1 MTLAVSS
8 LDDKYTR
15 DSGRAYMSGFQALVR
30 LPIIQRQRDEAAGL
44 NTAGYVSG
52 YQGSPISGLDFA
64 LARAEP
70 FLTKHHIVFRPGLN
84 EDLAAAAIWGA
95 QQLELYPG
103 AKYDGVFGVWY
114 GKGPGVDRTGD
125 AFVHANA
132 AGSGR
137 HGGVLVI
144 AGDDHAARTTTTP
157 HQSEIF
163 FSAAGIPSLN
173 PASVQ
178 DYLDLGVH
186 GFAMSR
192 YSGLWIGFTSVCDN
206 IESSASVYV
215 DPHRVQ
221 VRLPD
226 DFAMPDGGLNIRW
239 PDAGPEQERR
249 SKEER
254 LAAVLAYVRANGLD
268 QTIIESP
275 RPRFGIVT
283 SGKAYGDVMEALE
296 ILGIDDAE
304 SEAIGLKLYRVAMT
318 WPLEPSGIAAFA
330 DGLEEILVVE
340 EKRPVIEEQ
349 IKEQLYN
356 WPESRRPQV
365 VGKYAGKGNWEGRLD
380 DWLLPSVSE
389 LSPAK
394 IARVIAARLARFHES
409 EAIKRGLAHLDARE
423 ATQKRLRE
431 TPIEIGSDA
440 LFTKGRLPY
449 FCSGCP
455 HNTSTRLPEGSW
467 SQGGV
472 GCHFMVMWM
481 DRSTMTYCH
490 MGAEGAAWIGQSPFS
505 QNEHVFANLGD
516 GTYLH
521 SGILA
526 IRAAVAAGVNITYK
540 LLFNGTVG
548 MTGGQPLVGSPTVPQ
563 ISRQLAAEGVS
574 RMVIVTEDPDRHA
587 VGAGLAHGVTIRH
600 RDELDLVQREMRQIE
615 GVSVLIYDQACAT
628 ERRRQRKRGTAPQPE
643 SRLFI
648 HPEVCEGC
656 GDCSAISNCLSVMPL
671 ETSNGRKRH
680 IDQSSCNTDYSCAK
694 GFCPSFV
701 SLEGGVP
708 RRPEASGDEPF
719 AVPEPNLPSVEKP
732 YGIIV
737 AGIGGSGIM
746 TLGAIIA
753 MAAHLDGRGATVL
766 DMTGLAQ
773 RWGAATSYVRIAE
786 TPEWI
791 FATRIPLSADAIVG
805 CDISVVCEDEATD
818 RLERGVSRAVVNTA
832 RAAAGEFTNN
842 PDLGFPLE
850 QMKKK
855 VELAVGEADYVD
867 AGALIGGLMG
877 EGILS
882 TVFMLGFAYQK
893 GLIPVSAEALSR
905 AIDLNGVMIAEN
917 RQAFLWG
924 RSAAHDQAAVE
935 ALVGLAE
942 EVELTLEGLIEERA
956 GMLTEYQ
963 DRAYAARYR
972 ALVERVGE
980 TETRLL
986 NRPGELTAAVAR
998 SYAKLL
1004 AYKDE
1009 YEVARLYSGA
1019 NLRNRLEAAFEDGF
1033 KARVYLA
1040 PPLLSRPDP
1049 VSGLPKKR
1057 LYGPWVFPAMGLLA
1071 KFKGLRGTPLDLF
1084 GLGRDRQLERQL
1096 IARYEAL
1103 VDEVLAQV
1111 GRENYDLARGLLSLP
1126 EQIRGFGHVKEAAAS
1141 AAQTREEELR
1151 RALAQRPGSAA
1162 AE

>member
-1 MTLAVSS
+1 MTLDGSS
-8 LDDKYTR
+8 LDDTYTR

-64 LARAEP
+64 LSRAEP
-70 FLTKHHIVFRPGLN
+70 HLTKHHIVFRPGLN

-95 QQLELYPG
+95 QQLELYPN
-103 AKYDGVFGVWY
+103 AKYDGVFGMWY

-132 AGSGR
+132 AGTGR

-221 VRLPD
+221 VRLPE
-226 DFAMPDGGLNIRW
+226 DFDMPEGGLNIRW

-268 QTIIESP
+268 KTLIDHP
-275 RPRFGIVT
+275 KRRFGIVT

-296 ILGIDDAE
+296 ILGIDQAQAAD
-304 SEAIGLKLYRVAMT
+304 IGLSLYCVAMT
-318 WPLEPSGIAAFA
+318 WPLEPAGLARFA
-330 DGLEEILVVE
+330 EGLEEILVVE

-349 IKEQLYN
+349 IKEQLFN
-356 WPESRRPQV
+356 WPHERRPQV

-394 IARVIAARLARFHES
+394 IARVIAGRIGRFHQS
-409 EAIKRGLAHLDARE
+409 EAIKRGLAHLEARE
-423 ATQKRLRE
+423 ETQKRLRE

-440 LFTKGRLPY
+440 LFSKGRLPY

-505 QNEHVFANLGD
+505 GNDHVFANLGD

-548 MTGGQPLVGSPTVPQ
+548 MTGGQPLVGSPTMPQ

-574 RMVIVTEDPDRHA
+574 QIVVVTEDTSRHA
-587 VGAGLAHGVTIRH
+587 VGAGLAPGVTIHH
-600 RDELDLVQREMRQIE
+600 RDDLDQVQRDLRQTA
-615 GVSVLIYDQACAT
+615 GVTVLIYDQACAT
-628 ERRRQRKRGTAPQPE
+628 ERRRQRKRGQAPQPE
-643 SRLFI
+643 SRLYI

-671 ETSNGRKRH
+671 ETKGGRKRR

-708 RRPEASGDEPF
+708 RQPEASGETPF
-719 AVPEPNLPSVEKP
+719 AVPEPDLPVVDKP

-737 AGIGGSGIM
+737 AGIGGAGIM
-746 TLGAIIA
+746 TLGAIVG

-773 RWGAATSYVRIAE
+773 RWGAATSYVRIAPQ
-786 TPEWI
+786 PEDI
-791 FATRIPLSADAIVG
+791 HATRIPLSADAVIG
-805 CDISVVCEDEATD
+805 CDISVVCEAEATD

-832 RAAAGEFTNN
+832 RGSSR
-842 PDLGFPLE
+842 
-850 QMKKK
+850 
-855 VELAVGEADYVD
+855 
-867 AGALIGGLMG
+867 I
-877 EGILS
+877 
-882 TVFMLGFAYQK
+882 
-893 GLIPVSAEALSR
+893 IPISASR
-905 AIDLNGVMIAEN
+905 
-917 RQAFLWG
+917 
-924 RSAAHDQAAVE
+924 S
-935 ALVGLAE
+935 
-942 EVELTLEGLIEERA
+942 
-956 GMLTEYQ
+956 
-963 DRAYAARYR
+963 
-972 ALVERVGE
+972 
-980 TETRLL
+980 
-986 NRPGELTAAVAR
+986 
-998 SYAKLL
+998 
-1004 AYKDE
+1004 
-1009 YEVARLYSGA
+1009 
-1019 NLRNRLEAAFEDGF
+1019 
-1033 KARVYLA
+1033 
-1040 PPLLSRPDP
+1040 SR
-1049 VSGLPKKR
+1049 
-1057 LYGPWVFPAMGLLA
+1057 
-1071 KFKGLRGTPLDLF
+1071 
-1084 GLGRDRQLERQL
+1084 
-1096 IARYEAL
+1096 
-1103 VDEVLAQV
+1103 
-1111 GRENYDLARGLLSLP
+1111 
-1126 EQIRGFGHVKEAAAS
+1126 
-1141 AAQTREEELR
+1141 
-1151 RALAQRPGSAA
+1151 
-1162 AE
+1162 

>member
-1 MTLAVSS
+1 MTLDGSS

-64 LARAEP
+64 LTRAEP

-84 EDLAAAAIWGA
+84 EDLAAAAIWGT
-95 QQLELYPG
+95 QQLELYPDS
-103 AKYDGVFGVWY
+103 KYDGVFGMWY

-132 AGSGR
+132 AGTGR

-157 HQSEIF
+157 HQSEIY

-173 PASVQ
+173 PTSVQ

-221 VRLPD
+221 VRLPE
-226 DFAMPDGGLNIRW
+226 DFDMPEGGLNIRW

-254 LAAVLAYVRANGLD
+254 MAAVLAYVRANKLD
-268 QTIIESP
+268 QVLIDSP

-283 SGKAYGDVMEALE
+283 TGKAYGDVMEALA
-296 ILGIDDAE
+296 ILGID
-304 SEAIGLKLYRVAMT
+304 EAQAADIGLRLYRVAMT
-318 WPLEPSGIAAFA
+318 WPLEPVGLARFA
-330 DGLEEILVVE
+330 EGLEEILVVE

-356 WPESRRPQV
+356 WPHDRRPQV
-365 VGKYAGKGNWEGRLD
+365 VGKYGGKGNWEGRLD

-389 LSPAK
+389 LNPAQ
-394 IARVIAARLARFHES
+394 IARVIAARLDRFHQS
-409 EAIKRGLAHLDARE
+409 ETINQGLAHLDARQ
-423 ATQKRLRE
+423 ATQQRLRA

-440 LFTKGRLPY
+440 LFSKGRLPY

-455 HNTSTRLPEGSW
+455 HSTSTRLPEGSR

-490 MGAEGAAWIGQSPFS
+490 MGAEGAAWVGQSPFS
-505 QNEHVFANLGD
+505 DNEHVFANLGD

-563 ISRQLAAEGVS
+563 ISRQLAAEGVT
-574 RMVIVTEDPDRHA
+574 RMVIVTEDTQRHA
-587 VGAGLAHGVTIRH
+587 VAAGMASGVTIRH
-600 RDELDLVQREMRQIE
+600 RDELDQVQRELRQIK

-628 ERRRQRKRGTAPQPE
+628 ERRRQRKRGLAPQPE
-643 SRLFI
+643 RRVFI

-656 GDCSAISNCLSVMPL
+656 GDCSAVSNCLSVMPL
-671 ETSNGRKRH
+671 ETAHGRKRR
-680 IDQSSCNTDYSCAK
+680 IDQSSCNTDYSCAN

-701 SLEGGVP
+701 SVEGGVP
-708 RRPEASGDEPF
+708 RQPSASDETPF
-719 AVPEPNLPSVEKP
+719 AVPEPELPAVEKP

-737 AGIGGSGIM
+737 AGIGGAGIM
-746 TLGAIIA
+746 TLGAIVG

-773 RWGAATSYVRIAE
+773 RWGAATSYVRIAPL
-786 TPEWI
+786 PEDI
-791 FATRIPLSADAIVG
+791 HATRIPLSADAVIG
-805 CDISVVCEDEATD
+805 CDVSVVCEDEATD
-818 RLERGVSRAVVNTA
+818 RLELGVSRAVVNTA
-832 RAAAGEFTNN
+832 RAAAGEFTND

-855 VELAVGEADYVD
+855 IELALGETDYVD
-867 AGALIGGLMG
+867 AGALVGGLMG
-877 EGILS
+877 EGILT
-882 TVFMLGFAYQK
+882 TVFMLGYAFQK
-893 GLIPVSAEALSR
+893 GLIPISAESLMR
-905 AIDLNGVMIAEN
+905 AIELNGVMAAEN

-935 ALVGLAE
+935 ALVDTVDE
-942 EVELTLEGLIEERA
+942 PELTLVELVEDRVR
-956 GMLTEYQ
+956 MLTDYQ
-963 DRAYAARYR
+963 DPTYAGRYR
-972 ALVERVGE
+972 ALVDKVGE
-980 TETRLL
+980 AETRLL
-986 NRPGELTAAVAR
+986 NRPAELTYAVAR

-1009 YEVARLYSGA
+1009 YEVARLYSDA
-1019 NLRNRLEAAFEDGF
+1019 SFRSRLEAAFKDGF
-1033 KARVYLA
+1033 RTRVYLA

-1049 VSGLPKKR
+1049 VSGVPKKR
-1057 LYGPWVFPAMGLLA
+1057 LYGSWVFPAMGVLA
-1071 KFKGLRGTPLDLF
+1071 KFKGLRGTPLDVF
-1084 GLGRDRQLERQL
+1084 GRGRDRQLERQL
-1096 IARYEAL
+1096 IVRYEAL

-1111 GRENYDLARGLLSLP
+1111 GRENHDLALELLSLP
-1126 EQIRGFGHVKEAAAS
+1126 EQIRGFGHIKEAAAA
-1141 AAQTREEELR
+1141 AAQAREEELR
-1151 RALAQRPGSAA
+1151 QALAQSPSSAA